1 MPHTEASRSRR
12 GGVIPR
18 HARRTFLTAVV
29 AALLLVGSVAPAAAG
44 NRTEQTTG
52 PESFRGFILTSGASG
67 QRQVV
72 ATGIVAKGVF
82 TGVGRIVEV
91 PNGPGDPDNV
101 SRDDLVFR
109 TGTAH
114 LVTVNESFTFSINPV
129 TCTFKATVD
138 QTSTIAGGTGVF
150 ADASGTFD
158 ASVHATGLA
167 ARAPDGS
174 CSDQVVPPHEL
185 GVVMGTGSLTL

>member
-1 MPHTEASRSRR
+1 MPH
-12 GGVIPR
+12 
-18 HARRTFLTAVV
+18 HARRTFLTAIV
-29 AALLLVGSVAPAAAG
+29 AALLLLVVSVAPAAAG
-44 NRTEQTTG
+44 LRTEQTTG
-52 PESFRGFILTSGASG
+52 PESFRGFILTSGATG

-91 PNGPGDPDNV
+91 PNGPGDPDSV

-129 TCTFKATVD
+129 TCIFKATVE

-150 ADASGTFD
+150 ANASGTFD

-174 CSDQVVPPHEL
+174 CSDQVVPLHEL
-185 GVVMGTGSLTL
+185 DVVMGTGSLTL

>member
-1 MPHTEASRSRR
+1 MARHT
-12 GGVIPR
+12 
-18 HARRTFLTAVV
+18 RRTFLTAIV
-29 AALLLVGSVAPAAAG
+29 AALLLVASVAPATAG
-44 NRTEQTTG
+44 LRTEKTTG

-72 ATGIVAKGVF
+72 ASAVVAHGVF

-91 PNGPGDPDNV
+91 PNRPSDPDSV

-109 TGTAH
+109 SGTAH
-114 LVTVNESFTFSINPV
+114 LVSVNESFNFSINPV
-129 TCTFKATVD
+129 TCIFKVTVE

-150 ADASGTFD
+150 ANASGTFD

-167 ARAPDGS
+167 ARASDGS
-174 CSDQVVPPHEL
+174 CSDQAAPLHEL
-185 GVVMGTGSLTL
+185 DVVMGTGSLTL